1 MKTCSDRFRYLHCLQ
16 RFASLIWKPVAIDFA
31 TMVVCN
37 RSLPLTWNDVAIHF
51 TTCNTC
57 GNSLSLFLNI
67 NNSDSP
73 RPGIEPGSLPY
84 QDTVLPLDH
93 WYLVMAISACLRHI
107 KLKTHCLL
115 CYQYTKQ
122 KRIRHRGEASA
133 VVPDQSTNSAQS
145 YRVPLNVDFD
155 TCFSASDS
163 IR

>member
-1 MKTCSDRFRYLHCLQ
+1 
-16 RFASLIWKPVAIDFA
+16 
-31 TMVVCN
+31 MVVCN
-37 RSLPLTWNDVAIHF
+37 RSLPLTFNAVAIHF
-51 TTCNTC
+51 ATCNTC
-57 GNSLSLFLNI
+57 SDSLSLFLNN

-73 RPGIEPGSLPY
+73 LPGIDPGSLRY
-84 QDTVLPLDH
+84 QDTLVPLDH
-93 WYLVMAISACLRHI
+93 RYLVMTITACLRDI

-155 TCFSASDS
+155 TCYSANDS